1 MAADG
6 REHCSSWLLTLATA
20 GTGLLE
26 MRNPAGEVLL
36 VLTEIGRRSAEDDAA
51 WSALERSPEF
61 CRVSEDSSGR
71 STQRRCILR
80 AGERSWDSCG
90 AETIAGAAFRCP
102 ERRGDRR
109 TAPEKTTGAASR
121 NGARGPETYF

>member
-1 MAADG
+1 MADG
-6 REHCSSWLLTLATA
+6 HGHCSSKLPASMNA
-20 GTGLLE
+20 GTGVLE
-26 MRNPAGEVLL
+26 RRRPVGRRLQ
-36 VLTEIGRRSAEDDAA
+36 VLTEVGRCSAEDDAA

-61 CRVSEDSSGR
+61 CRVSGDSSGR
-71 STQRRCILR
+71 STQRRCVMR